1 MVDGRSGKWC
11 ADRSPTAGERSAYAG
26 RLFPRKAGLPAASD
40 AGASGHLG
48 AWFSGKGL
56 RPNAA
61 ACPHAGEGNCP
72 DGIPAGKRPVA
83 ICAAICAANWV
94 KIKSGGMHPH
104 GWHAAWF
111 LLFYPSLIRL
121 VKHNLPPSSP
131 GRVWPCPPQGS
142 TAASYTSAEAL
153 PCNQAGNR
161 LSLSS
166 GQTFG
171 LYQQK
176 GRICAPL
183 LFTGS
188 HFHFRWLPKWPLP
201 SALPFGP
208 PHQ

>member
-40 AGASGHLG
+40 AGASGHPG

-61 ACPHAGEGNCP
+61 ACPHAGEVNCP

-188 HFHFRWLPKWPLP
+188 HFHFQWLPKWPLP